1 LSDFSKNLFVFP
13 DGGKRVEKTP
23 IHCDPGPNSFGSVV
37 TAGPSII
44 LATMAL
50 PEMPDMPEMP
60 VDMDVNVDSAT
71 DALHGVKSA
80 GSDAIESVADA
91 AGSVSSGVETAAES
105 AVGSAA
111 EAGVESVVE
120 SVAETGV
127 ESAAQSGVE
136 SVAES
141 VVETG
146 VGGSGV
152 KSAVESLAST
162 TASTTASATADAAG
176 VAGSAMAA
184 AGAAVTGVA
193 LGSAAKVVSG
203 ASGATGAVADAL
215 KKPKTGGPNASKGP
229 GRFTPKGSTPA
240 KPGGKKSDSSGEKL
254 PAYASSGRYTAPA
267 EKVAAEEAAF
277 LPTRPWI
284 PWVMFAL
291 LAIGGLLIVLNYVGV
306 WPNAPSNWYLLGG
319 IVAIT
324 GGFITA
330 TQLR

>member
-1 LSDFSKNLFVFP
+1 
-13 DGGKRVEKTP
+13 
-23 IHCDPGPNSFGSVV
+23 
-37 TAGPSII
+37 
-44 LATMAL
+44 
-50 PEMPDMPEMP
+50 
-60 VDMDVNVDSAT
+60 
-71 DALHGVKSA
+71 
-80 GSDAIESVADA
+80 
-91 AGSVSSGVETAAES
+91 
-105 AVGSAA
+105 
-111 EAGVESVVE
+111 
-120 SVAETGV
+120 
-127 ESAAQSGVE
+127 
-136 SVAES
+136 
-141 VVETG
+141 
-146 VGGSGV
+146 
-152 KSAVESLAST
+152 
-162 TASTTASATADAAG
+162 
-176 VAGSAMAA
+176 MAA